1 MVKQNPSC
9 TGIRD
14 HVFSVRP
21 FWRHLFRCRTF
32 PAQIVSAPIRRSST
46 VHLIR
51 VSKKHRKIVPKWL
64 RRKVVDPCNTRQ
76 RIMVILTPRKEWA
89 SITTLVTTADGCSL
103 VAFYVSL
110 DLRLTFPSRIHLGF
124 LKKAPSTGGK
134 AFNEFIQN
142 LNYFNQ
148 KRYTM

>member
-21 FWRHLFRCRTF
+21 FRRHLFRCRTF
-32 PAQIVSAPIRRSST
+32 PAQIVSAPIRCSST
-46 VHLIR
+46 VHLFR
-51 VSKKHRKIVPKWL
+51 VSKKHRIIVPKWL

-110 DLRLTFPSRIHLGF
+110 DLRLHFSVPNSSRVFEKGPFDRRQGIQRIY
-124 LKKAPSTGGK
+124 S
-134 AFNEFIQN
+134 EFK
-142 LNYFNQ
+142 LL
-148 KRYTM
+148 